1 MNVTMSLV
9 SMIMMFMLGMFL
21 MSMKRRILMFVMS
34 VAVPLVRVLRVVMSP
49 V

>member
-21 MSMKRRILMFVMS
+21 MSMKRRILMFAMS
-34 VAVPLVRVLRVVMSP
+34 VAVPLVRVLRVVMST

>member
-34 VAVPLVRVLRVVMSP
+34 VAVPLVRVLRVVMST